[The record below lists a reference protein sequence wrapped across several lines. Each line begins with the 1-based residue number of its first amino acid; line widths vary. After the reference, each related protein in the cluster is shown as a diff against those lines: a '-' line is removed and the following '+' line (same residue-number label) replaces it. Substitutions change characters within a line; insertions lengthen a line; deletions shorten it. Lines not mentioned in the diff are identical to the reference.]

1 VTASPNG
8 LREFAARASIEVT
21 PRASAELAEL
31 EGLLAPGTDVY
42 VTALPGADLDDLVT
56 AARRVREAG
65 HEPVPHI
72 PARAIAGRDALDRLL
87 GGLAAEAGVVDVL
100 VVGGSVK
107 EQAGEYSSSIEILES
122 GLLEQHGIVRAGVA
136 GHPEGTPDI
145 PPQAVH
151 ESLAAKNAFAG
162 RSPIELRLVS
172 QFALAAEPYVVWER
186 QIRAEGNRLPVVA
199 GIPGVT
205 SPATLIK
212 YGLACGIGPSLE
224 ILRKQTGGLLKL
236 ATTRLWRPDDVARG
250 IAEAAAADPDSL
262 IRGLHV
268 FPFGGLRRSA
278 EWLAEMRADAP
289 AQPASQRV

>member
-1 VTASPNG
+1 MTTSPNG
-8 LREFAARASIEVT
+8 LRDFAARASIEVT
-21 PRASAELAEL
+21 PKASAELAEL
-31 EGLLAPGTDVY
+31 AGLLAPATSVY

-56 AARRVREAG
+56 AARRVRDAG

-72 PARAIAGRDALDRLL
+72 PARAIAGRDGLDRLL
-87 GGLAAEAGVVDVL
+87 GALAAEAGVVDVL
-100 VVGGSVK
+100 VVGGSAK

-122 GLLEQHGIVRAGVA
+122 GLLERHGIVRAGVA

-145 PPQAVH
+145 PPESVRA
-151 ESLAAKNAFAG
+151 SLAAKNAFAAQ
-162 RSPIELRLVS
+162 SPIELRLVS
-172 QFALAAEPYVVWER
+172 QFALAAEPYVAWER
-186 QIRAEGNRLPVVA
+186 QIRAEGNRLPVFA

-205 SPATLIK
+205 SPATLLK

-236 ATTRLWRPDDVARG
+236 ATTRLWRPDEVARG
-250 IAEAAAADPDSL
+250 IAEAAAADPQSL

-278 EWLAEMRADAP
+278 EWLAEMRADVH
-289 AQPASQRV
+289 AQPA

>member
-1 VTASPNG
+1 MTAPPDE
-8 LREFAARASIEVT
+8 LRGFAAAASIEVT
-21 PRASAELAEL
+21 PKAASELAEL
-31 EGLLAPGTDVY
+31 EGLLPPATNVY
-42 VTALPGADLDDLVT
+42 VTALPGADLDDLVA
-56 AARRVREAG
+56 AARAVRATG

-72 PARAIAGRDALDRLL
+72 PARAIAGRDVLDRLL
-87 GGLAAEAGVVDVL
+87 GALAGEAGVVDVL

-107 EQAGEYSSSIEILES
+107 DQAGEYSSSIEILES
-122 GLLEQHGIVRAGVA
+122 GLLERHGIIRAGVA

-145 PPQAVH
+145 SPDAVRA
-151 ESLAAKNAFAG
+151 SLAAKNAFAAG
-162 RSPIELRLVS
+162 SPIDLRLVS

-186 QIRAEGNRLPVVA
+186 AIRAEGNRLPVFA

-205 SPATLIK
+205 SPATLLK

-236 ATTRLWRPDDVARG
+236 ATTRHWRPDEVARG
-250 IAEAAAADPDSL
+250 IAEAVAADPDSL

-278 EWLAEMRADAP
+278 EWLAEMRADVH
-289 AQPASQRV
+289 AQPA

>member
-1 VTASPNG
+1 MTAAPDG
-8 LREFAARASIEVT
+8 LRGFAAAASIEVT
-21 PRASAELAEL
+21 PKAASELAEL
-31 EGLLAPGTDVY
+31 EGLLPPATNVY
-42 VTALPGADLDDLVT
+42 VTALPGADLDDLVA
-56 AARRVREAG
+56 AARTVRAAG

-72 PARAIAGRDALDRLL
+72 PARAIAGRDVLDRLL
-87 GGLAAEAGVVDVL
+87 GALAAEAGVVDVL

-107 EQAGEYSSSIEILES
+107 DQAGEYSSSIEILES
-122 GLLEQHGIVRAGVA
+122 GLLERHGIIRAGVA

-145 PPQAVH
+145 PPDAVRA
-151 ESLAAKNAFAG
+151 SLAAKNAFAAG
-162 RSPIELRLVS
+162 SPIDLRLVS

-186 QIRAEGNRLPVVA
+186 AIRAEGNRLPVFA

-205 SPATLIK
+205 SPATLLK

-236 ATTRLWRPDDVARG
+236 ATTRHWRPDEVARG
-250 IAEAAAADPDSL
+250 IAEAVAADPDSL

-278 EWLAEMRADAP
+278 EWLAEMRADVH
-289 AQPASQRV
+289 AQPA

>member
-1 VTASPNG
+1 MTAAPDE
-8 LREFAARASIEVT
+8 LRGFAAAASIEVT
-21 PRASAELAEL
+21 PKAASELTEL
-31 EGLLAPGTDVY
+31 DGLLPPATNVY
-42 VTALPGADLDDLVT
+42 VTALPGADLDDLVE
-56 AARRVREAG
+56 AAGSVRAAG

-72 PARAIAGRDALDRLL
+72 PARAIAGREALDRLL
-87 GGLAAEAGVVDVL
+87 GALSAEAGVVDVL

-107 EQAGEYSSSIEILES
+107 DQAGEYSSSIEILES
-122 GLLEQHGIVRAGVA
+122 GLLERHGIIRAAVA

-145 PPQAVH
+145 PPDVVRA
-151 ESLAAKNAFAG
+151 SLAAKNAFAAG
-162 RSPIELRLVS
+162 SPIELRLVS

-186 QIRAEGNRLPVVA
+186 AIRAEGNRLPVFA

-205 SPATLIK
+205 SPATLLK

-236 ATTRLWRPDDVARG
+236 ATTRHWRPDEVARG

-278 EWLAEMRADAP
+278 EWLAEMRADVH
-289 AQPASQRV
+289 AQPA

>member
-1 VTASPNG
+1 MTAAPDG
-8 LREFAARASIEVT
+8 LRGFAAAASIEVT
-21 PRASAELAEL
+21 PKAASELAEL
-31 EGLLAPGTDVY
+31 EGLLPPATNVY
-42 VTALPGADLDDLVT
+42 VTALPGADLDDLVA
-56 AARRVREAG
+56 AARTVRAAG

-72 PARAIAGRDALDRLL
+72 PARAIAGRDVLDRLL
-87 GGLAAEAGVVDVL
+87 GALADEAGVVDVL

-107 EQAGEYSSSIEILES
+107 DQAGEYSSSIEILES
-122 GLLEQHGIVRAGVA
+122 GLLERHGIIRAGVA

-145 PPQAVH
+145 PPDAVRA
-151 ESLAAKNAFAG
+151 SLAEKNAFAAG
-162 RSPIELRLVS
+162 SPIDLRLVS

-186 QIRAEGNRLPVVA
+186 AIRAEGNRLPVFA

-205 SPATLIK
+205 SPATLLK

-236 ATTRLWRPDDVARG
+236 ATTRHWRPDEVARG
-250 IAEAAAADPDSL
+250 IAEAVAADPDSL

-278 EWLAEMRADAP
+278 EWLAEMRADVH
-289 AQPASQRV
+289 AQPA

>member
-1 VTASPNG
+1 MTTSPNG
-8 LREFAARASIEVT
+8 LRGFAARASIEVT
-21 PRASAELAEL
+21 PKASAELAEL
-31 EGLLAPGTDVY
+31 AGLLAPATSVY

-56 AARRVREAG
+56 AARRVRDAG

-72 PARAIAGRDALDRLL
+72 PARAIAGRDGLDRLL
-87 GGLAAEAGVVDVL
+87 GALAAEAGVVDVL
-100 VVGGSVK
+100 VVGGSAK

-122 GLLEQHGIVRAGVA
+122 GLLERHGIVRAGVA

-145 PPQAVH
+145 PPESVRA
-151 ESLAAKNAFAG
+151 SLAAKNAFAAQ
-162 RSPIELRLVS
+162 SPIELRLVS
-172 QFALAAEPYVVWER
+172 QFALAAEPYVAWER
-186 QIRAEGNRLPVVA
+186 QIRAEGNRLPVFA

-205 SPATLIK
+205 SPATLLK

-250 IAEAAAADPDSL
+250 IAEAAAADPQSL

-278 EWLAEMRADAP
+278 EWLAEMRADVH
-289 AQPASQRV
+289 AQPA

>member
-1 VTASPNG
+1 MTASPNG
-8 LREFAARASIEVT
+8 LRDFAARASIEVT
-21 PRASAELAEL
+21 PKASAELAEL
-31 EGLLAPGTDVY
+31 AGVLAPATNVY

-72 PARAIAGRDALDRLL
+72 PARAIAGRAGLDRLL
-87 GGLAAEAGVVDVL
+87 GALAAEAGVVDVL

-122 GLLEQHGIVRAGVA
+122 GLLERHGIVRAGVA

-145 PPQAVH
+145 PPESVRA
-151 ESLAAKNAFAG
+151 SLAAKNAFAA

-172 QFALAAEPYVVWER
+172 QFALAAEPYVAWER
-186 QIRAEGNRLPVVA
+186 QIRAEGNRLPVFA

-205 SPATLIK
+205 SPATLLK

-236 ATTRLWRPDDVARG
+236 ATTRLWRPDEVARG
-250 IAEAAAADPDSL
+250 IAEAAAADPQSL

-278 EWLAEMRADAP
+278 EWLAEMRADVH
-289 AQPASQRV
+289 AQPA

>member
-1 VTASPNG
+1 MTTSPNG
-8 LREFAARASIEVT
+8 LRDFAARASIEVT
-21 PRASAELAEL
+21 PKASAELAEL
-31 EGLLAPGTDVY
+31 AGLLAPATSVY

-56 AARRVREAG
+56 AARRVRDAG

-72 PARAIAGRDALDRLL
+72 PARAIAGRDGLDRLL
-87 GGLAAEAGVVDVL
+87 GALAAEAGVVDVL
-100 VVGGSVK
+100 VVGGSAK

-122 GLLEQHGIVRAGVA
+122 GLLERHGIVRAGVA

-145 PPQAVH
+145 PPESVRA
-151 ESLAAKNAFAG
+151 SLAAKNAFAAQ
-162 RSPIELRLVS
+162 SPIELRLVS
-172 QFALAAEPYVVWER
+172 QFALAAEPYVAWER
-186 QIRAEGNRLPVVA
+186 QIRAEGNRLPVFA

-205 SPATLIK
+205 SPATLLK

-250 IAEAAAADPDSL
+250 IAEAAAADPQSL

-278 EWLAEMRADAP
+278 EWLAEMRADVH
-289 AQPASQRV
+289 AQPA

>member
-1 VTASPNG
+1 MTAAPDG
-8 LREFAARASIEVT
+8 LRGFAAAASIEVT
-21 PRASAELAEL
+21 PKASSELPEL
-31 EGLLAPGTDVY
+31 HGLLPPATNVY
-42 VTALPGADLDDLVT
+42 VTALPGADLDDLVA
-56 AARRVREAG
+56 AARSVRAAG

-87 GGLAAEAGVVDVL
+87 GALAAEAGVVDVL

-107 EQAGEYSSSIEILES
+107 DQAGEYSSSIEILES
-122 GLLEQHGIVRAGVA
+122 GLLERHGIIRAGVA

-145 PPQAVH
+145 PPDAVRA
-151 ESLAAKNAFAG
+151 SLAAKNAFAAG
-162 RSPIELRLVS
+162 SPIELRLVS

-186 QIRAEGNRLPVVA
+186 AIRAEGNRLPVFA

-205 SPATLIK
+205 SPATLLK

-236 ATTRLWRPDDVARG
+236 ATTRQWRPDEVASG

-278 EWLAEMRADAP
+278 EWLAEMRADVH
-289 AQPASQRV
+289 AQPA

>member
-1 VTASPNG
+1 VTTSPNG
-8 LREFAARASIEVT
+8 LRGFAARASIEVT
-21 PRASAELAEL
+21 PKASAELAEL
-31 EGLLAPGTDVY
+31 AGLLAPATSVY

-72 PARAIAGRDALDRLL
+72 PARAIAGRDGLDRLL
-87 GGLAAEAGVVDVL
+87 GALAAEAGVVDVL

-122 GLLEQHGIVRAGVA
+122 GLLERHGIVRAGVA

-145 PPQAVH
+145 PPESVRA
-151 ESLAAKNAFAG
+151 SLAAKNAFAAQ
-162 RSPIELRLVS
+162 SPIELRLVS
-172 QFALAAEPYVVWER
+172 QFALAAEPYVAWER
-186 QIRAEGNRLPVVA
+186 QIRAEGNRLPVFA

-205 SPATLIK
+205 SPATLLK

-236 ATTRLWRPDDVARG
+236 ATTRLWRPDEVARG
-250 IAEAAAADPDSL
+250 IAEAAAADPQSL

-278 EWLAEMRADAP
+278 EWLAEMRADVH
-289 AQPASQRV
+289 AQPA

>member
-1 VTASPNG
+1 VTAAPDG
-8 LREFAARASIEVT
+8 LRGFAAAASIEVT
-21 PRASAELAEL
+21 PKAAPELPEL
-31 EGLLAPGTDVY
+31 DGLLPPATNVY
-42 VTALPGADLDDLVT
+42 VTALPGADLDDLVA
-56 AARRVREAG
+56 AARSVRAAG

-72 PARAIAGRDALDRLL
+72 PARAIAGRDVLDRLL
-87 GGLAAEAGVVDVL
+87 GALSAEAGVVDVL

-107 EQAGEYSSSIEILES
+107 DQAGEYSSSIEILES
-122 GLLEQHGIVRAGVA
+122 GLLERYGIIRAGVA

-145 PPQAVH
+145 PPDAVRA
-151 ESLAAKNAFAG
+151 SLAAKNAFAVG
-162 RSPIELRLVS
+162 SPIELRLVS

-186 QIRAEGNRLPVVA
+186 AIRAEGNRLPVFA

-205 SPATLIK
+205 SPATLLK

-236 ATTRLWRPDDVARG
+236 ATTRQWRPDDVARG

-278 EWLAEMRADAP
+278 EWLAEMRADVH
-289 AQPASQRV
+289 AQPA

>member
-1 VTASPNG
+1 VTAAPDG
-8 LREFAARASIEVT
+8 LRGFAAAASIEVT
-21 PRASAELAEL
+21 PKAAPELPEL
-31 EGLLAPGTDVY
+31 DGLLPPGTNVY
-42 VTALPGADLDDLVT
+42 VTALPGAELDDLVA
-56 AARRVREAG
+56 AARSVRAAG

-72 PARAIAGRDALDRLL
+72 PARAIAGRDVLERLL
-87 GGLAAEAGVVDVL
+87 GALSTEAGVVDVL

-107 EQAGEYSSSIEILES
+107 DQAGEYSSSIEILES
-122 GLLEQHGIVRAGVA
+122 GLLERHGIIRAGVA

-145 PPQAVH
+145 PPDAVRA
-151 ESLAAKNAFAG
+151 SLAAKNAFAAG
-162 RSPIELRLVS
+162 SPIELRLVS

-186 QIRAEGNRLPVVA
+186 AIRAEGNRLPVFA

-205 SPATLIK
+205 SPATLLK

-236 ATTRLWRPDDVARG
+236 ATTRQWRPDDVARG

-278 EWLAEMRADAP
+278 EWLAEMRADVH
-289 AQPASQRV
+289 AQPA

>member
-1 VTASPNG
+1 VTAAPDR
-8 LREFAARASIEVT
+8 LRDFAAAASVEVT
-21 PRASAELAEL
+21 PKAAAELPEL
-31 EGLLAPGTDVY
+31 AGLLAPATNVY
-42 VTALPGADLDDLVT
+42 VTALPGADLDDLVA
-56 AARRVREAG
+56 AARSVRGAG
-65 HEPVPHI
+65 HEPVPHL
-72 PARAIAGRDALDRLL
+72 PARAIAGPDALDRLL
-87 GGLAAEAGVVDVL
+87 GALSAEAGVADVL

-122 GLLEQHGIVRAGVA
+122 GLLERHGIVRAGVA

-145 PPQAVH
+145 PPEAVRA
-151 ESLAAKNAFAG
+151 SLAAKNAFAA

-172 QFALAAEPYVVWER
+172 QFALAAEPYVAWER
-186 QIRAEGNRLPVVA
+186 EIRAAGNRLPVYA

-205 SPATLIK
+205 SPATLLK

-236 ATTRLWRPDDVARG
+236 ATTRLWRPDEVARG

-278 EWLAEMRADAP
+278 EWLAEMRADVH
-289 AQPASQRV
+289 AQPA

>member
-1 VTASPNG
+1 MTAAPDE
-8 LREFAARASIEVT
+8 LRGFAAAASIEVT
-21 PRASAELAEL
+21 PKAASELTEL
-31 EGLLAPGTDVY
+31 DGLLPPATNVY
-42 VTALPGADLDDLVT
+42 VTALPGADLDDLVE
-56 AARRVREAG
+56 AAGSVRAAG

-72 PARAIAGRDALDRLL
+72 PARAIAGREALDRLL
-87 GGLAAEAGVVDVL
+87 GALSAEAGVVDVL

-107 EQAGEYSSSIEILES
+107 DQAGEYSSSIEILES
-122 GLLEQHGIVRAGVA
+122 GLLERHGIIRAGVA

-145 PPQAVH
+145 PPEAVRA
-151 ESLAAKNAFAG
+151 SLAAKNAFAAG
-162 RSPIELRLVS
+162 SPIELRLVS

-186 QIRAEGNRLPVVA
+186 AIRAEGNRLPVFA

-205 SPATLIK
+205 SPATLLK

-236 ATTRLWRPDDVARG
+236 ATTRHWRPDEVACG

-278 EWLAEMRADAP
+278 EWLAEMRADVH
-289 AQPASQRV
+289 AQPA

>member
-1 VTASPNG
+1 MTAATDE
-8 LREFAARASIEVT
+8 LRGFAVAASIEVT
-21 PRASAELAEL
+21 PKASSELPEL
-31 EGLLAPGTDVY
+31 DGLLPPATNVY
-42 VTALPGADLDDLVT
+42 VTALPGADLDDLVA
-56 AARRVREAG
+56 AARSVRAAG

-72 PARAIAGRDALDRLL
+72 PARAIAGRDVLDRLL
-87 GGLAAEAGVVDVL
+87 GALAAEAGVVDVL

-107 EQAGEYSSSIEILES
+107 DQAGEYSSSIEILES
-122 GLLEQHGIVRAGVA
+122 GLLERHGIIRAGVA

-145 PPQAVH
+145 PPDAVRA
-151 ESLAAKNAFAG
+151 SLAAKNAFAAG
-162 RSPIELRLVS
+162 SLIELRLVS

-186 QIRAEGNRLPVVA
+186 AIRAEGNRLPVFA

-205 SPATLIK
+205 SPATLLK

-236 ATTRLWRPDDVARG
+236 ATTRQWRPDEVARG
-250 IAEAAAADPDSL
+250 IAEAAAADPESL

-278 EWLAEMRADAP
+278 EWLAEMRADVH
-289 AQPASQRV
+289 AQPA

>member
-1 VTASPNG
+1 VTAAPDG
-8 LREFAARASIEVT
+8 LRGFAAAASIEVT
-21 PRASAELAEL
+21 PKAAPELPEL
-31 EGLLAPGTDVY
+31 DSLLPPGTNVY
-42 VTALPGADLDDLVT
+42 VTALPGAELDDLVA
-56 AARRVREAG
+56 AARSVRAAG

-72 PARAIAGRDALDRLL
+72 PARAIAGRDVLERLL
-87 GGLAAEAGVVDVL
+87 GALSTEAGVVDVL

-107 EQAGEYSSSIEILES
+107 DQAGEYSSSIEILES
-122 GLLEQHGIVRAGVA
+122 GLLERHGIIRAGVA

-145 PPQAVH
+145 PPDAVRA
-151 ESLAAKNAFAG
+151 SLAAKNAFAAG
-162 RSPIELRLVS
+162 SPIELRLVS

-186 QIRAEGNRLPVVA
+186 AIRAEGNRLPVFA

-205 SPATLIK
+205 SPATLLK

-236 ATTRLWRPDDVARG
+236 ATTRQWRPDDVARG

-278 EWLAEMRADAP
+278 EWLAEMRADVH
-289 AQPASQRV
+289 AQPA